1 LQLDITTLVIVGV
14 VAVILILMLAALGGR
29 SRRVTPALEPLA
41 PEAMDRY
48 ATAWDRIESH
58 FVDAPQE
65 AVREADALALALLGE
80 RRHPLGDDRLPSNMR
95 RARRAAAGGD
105 GRGTEGLRIAML
117 RYRAV
122 IEEMALTR
130 DVREQVREGRREIA
144 S

>member
-1 LQLDITTLVIVGV
+1 MDTTTLVIIGGIV
-14 VAVILILMLAALGGR
+14 VILIMILLALGGR
-29 SRRVTPALEPLA
+29 SRRAMAPALKPLA

-48 ATAWDRIESH
+48 AIAWDRIESH

-80 RRHPLGDDRLPSNMR
+80 RRHPLADDRLPSDMQ
-95 RARRAAAGGD
+95 RARRAAAGKE

-122 IEEMALTR
+122 IENMALTR
-130 DVREQVREGRREIA
+130 EAREQVREGRREIA